1 MLPHI
6 FFRPS
11 ASLSSF
17 SLFSDVTT
25 FSHAFNSLTA
35 ISSAKFGR
43 RKAASVHFLS
53 RQEGKA
59 SKNGGQ
65 HAMC

>member
-25 FSHAFNSLTA
+25 FSHTFNGLTA
-35 ISSAKFGR
+35 ISSVKFGR
-43 RKAASVHFLS
+43 RKACLS
-53 RQEGKA
+53 ALLEQAGRK
-59 SKNGGQ
+59 GQ
-65 HAMC
+65 